1 MGRPILYV
9 VAALIVVA
17 GVAAGIARLRD
28 RARGVAADIELI
40 RGDTGDVMASATYQR
55 FAARREGV
63 AAMRAMLLS
72 VAAAE
77 STFVAD
83 SGRPTAMLM
92 GEGRYAFVNDR
103 SNIGPYIEI
112 HRDRWV
118 AKTGNIHSSI
128 SCTLTAMQD
137 STTLD
142 SIRAR
147 YHAGEPVC
155 IGWAAESTAQA
166 KAAAPSLPAAKN

>member
-1 MGRPILYV
+1 MKRAIIYVV
-9 VAALIVVA
+9 VAAVFVV
-17 GVAAGIARLRD
+17 GLGAAVMRLRQP
-28 RARGVAADIELI
+28 ARQIAADIKVI
-40 RGDTGDVMASATYQR
+40 TADTGDVMASATYQR

-77 STFVAD
+77 SAFVAD
-83 SGRPTAMLM
+83 SGRPTPMLM
-92 GEGRYAFVNDR
+92 GEGRYAFVNDK

>member
-1 MGRPILYV
+1 MKRAIIFV
-9 VAALIVVA
+9 VAAVVLV
-17 GVAAGIARLRD
+17 GLAAATRSLRQ
-28 RARGVAADIELI
+28 RVSETAADLKLI
-40 RGDTGDVMASATYQR
+40 NGDTGDVMASATYQR

-77 STFVAD
+77 SAFVAD

-92 GEGRYAFVNDR
+92 TEGRYAFVNDK
-103 SNIGPYIEI
+103 SNLGPYIEI

-118 AKTGNIHSSI
+118 AKTGNLHSSI
-128 SCTLTAMQD
+128 SCTLTAMLD

-142 SIRAR
+142 SIKWR
-147 YHAGEPVC
+147 YHAGEPACV
-155 IGWAAESTAQA
+155 GWAAESTALA
-166 KAAAPSLPAAKN
+166 NTPPPNR

>member
-1 MGRPILYV
+1 MKRAIIYV
-9 VAALIVVA
+9 VAAVVLV
-17 GVAAGIARLRD
+17 GLAAAIRRLRQ
-28 RARGVAADIELI
+28 RVSETTADLKLI
-40 RGDTGDVMASATYQR
+40 KADTGDVMASATYQR

-77 STFVAD
+77 SAFVAD

-92 GEGRYAFVNDR
+92 TEGRYAFVNDK
-103 SNIGPYIEI
+103 SNLGPYIEI

-118 AKTGNIHSSI
+118 AKTGNLHSSI
-128 SCTLTAMQD
+128 SCTLTATLD

-142 SIRAR
+142 SIKWR
-147 YHAGEPVC
+147 YHAGEPIC
-155 IGWAAESTAQA
+155 IGWTAESTALVNAHPA
-166 KAAAPSLPAAKN
+166 KR

>member
-1 MGRPILYV
+1 MKRAIIYV
-9 VAALIVVA
+9 VAAVIVVF
-17 GVAAGIARLRD
+17 GVSAAVTSLRQ
-28 RARGVAADIELI
+28 RARQVAADLKLI
-40 RGDTGDVMASATYQR
+40 RADTGDVMASATYQR

-77 STFVAD
+77 SAFVAD

-92 GEGRYAFVNDR
+92 TEGRYAFVNDK
-103 SNIGPYIEI
+103 SNLGPYIEI

-118 AKTGNIHSSI
+118 AKTGNLHSSI
-128 SCTLTAMQD
+128 SCTLTAMVD

-142 SIRAR
+142 SIKLR

-155 IGWAAESTAQA
+155 LGWAAESTALA
-166 KAAAPSLPAAKN
+166 NTPPPNR